1 MHKNI
6 EIYNQEG
13 KTINEDIN
21 LQAIGVVNTDIDDPL
36 EMPMGGKLA
45 RVDIFPAY
53 QQALLRIEE
62 NSHLWLL
69 LWFHKSD
76 RNILST
82 RPVRVNPDLPEYG
95 VFSLRAYNR
104 PNPIGLT
111 KVKLEKVEG
120 NFLWVSG
127 LDAINGTPVLDIKP
141 YYESDIVFSPRTPYI
156 RPYNRQMRLQHFHRH
171 ALTYHQEE
179 CNELLTGVRM
189 VMEADEY
196 LGQVTEPD
204 VIVAVYGSRCLAD
217 TIQGLTLARLANP
230 TRFIF
235 IESDEKLQSQWTKG
249 EHSLILTSRQHFN
262 QENFWDVENKELL
275 KIEYK

>member
-1 MHKNI
+1 MHKNL

-69 LWFHKSD
+69 LWFHKSN

-82 RPVRVNPDLPEYG
+82 RPVRLNPDLPEYG

-120 NFLWVSG
+120 IF
-127 LDAINGTPVLDIKP
+127 
-141 YYESDIVFSPRTPYI
+141 
-156 RPYNRQMRLQHFHRH
+156 
-171 ALTYHQEE
+171 
-179 CNELLTGVRM
+179 
-189 VMEADEY
+189 
-196 LGQVTEPD
+196 
-204 VIVAVYGSRCLAD
+204 YGS
-217 TIQGLTLARLANP
+217 
-230 TRFIF
+230 
-235 IESDEKLQSQWTKG
+235 
-249 EHSLILTSRQHFN
+249 
-262 QENFWDVENKELL
+262 VELML
-275 KIEYK
+275 